1 MWDSIKKCRLTCWLG
16 IVWRDITDVTLTLSV
31 IHGDH
36 VIRSVQ
42 PRTLHYHHHA
52 TQHPRQLK
60 LSFFLSRWRIFY
72 FQLCLVTMS
81 VVSETATQISFLDR
95 SLQLLQLPPWNLL
108 FPQRRTFVPQ
118 IAKSPRKISSHPKK
132 HFNRQLAGY
141 FYWRKDPHRRVF
153 LPIFKSLKSA

>member
-1 MWDSIKKCRLTCWLG
+1 MQADLLAGHCVERYNWCDIDTQCDTWWPCDQISSTQDSA
-16 IVWRDITDVTLTLSV
+16 LSP
-31 IHGDH
+31 
-36 VIRSVQ
+36 S
-42 PRTLHYHHHA
+42 HHHA